1 MKKVLKITA
10 VTTLLS
16 LGLAFSSYAGQ
27 WKQGTG
33 ANAGKWWYD
42 EDNGTYATNGWRWID
57 GDGDGIAENYCFDQS
72 GWLYVSTETPDKKT
86 VDANGARTQDGK
98 VVTMNVNSGDT
109 TYTVDGTG
117 TLEPKTYNGIEFS
130 LDNLGYSNMAI
141 GSIMYPKANSVTA
154 EHILEYK
161 RYYETGT
168 DNYWLG
174 AKQKERVNA
183 FISEWKSKNINNSMT
198 EDQKARKIYDWLVD
212 NVTYDAQE
220 PYNQSSY
227 GAFIDRRC
235 VCGGFAN
242 AFMSLGKACGLDVK
256 YVFEIEHAFNI
267 VKLDGK
273 WYAVDATKKYYKNKD
288 TSSAYYYKDIPEGD
302 KSIEEK
308 VQKRENKESKRIEE
322 IKTSNEKNM
331 ERAKKNFESG
341 AVFQADDE
349 KLIPSLLQYINEQVN
364 TNVKSSQPITAVI
377 YTGGRNFQEF
387 NKQRFSYNGFTGKLD
402 EVIEHEIIGKTIN
415 GYYIGNYSNCV
426 IDYQKNKET
435 DGTSIFVT
443 TWKDKDGKD
452 YIIFRVAL
460 NPRDRV
466 TASKGE

>member
-198 EDQKARKIYDWLVD
+198 EDQKARKIYD
-212 NVTYDAQE
+212 
-220 PYNQSSY
+220 
-227 GAFIDRRC
+227 C
-235 VCGGFAN
+235 
-242 AFMSLGKACGLDVK
+242 
-256 YVFEIEHAFNI
+256 
-267 VKLDGK
+267 
-273 WYAVDATKKYYKNKD
+273 
-288 TSSAYYYKDIPEGD
+288 
-302 KSIEEK
+302 
-308 VQKRENKESKRIEE
+308 
-322 IKTSNEKNM
+322 
-331 ERAKKNFESG
+331 
-341 AVFQADDE
+341 
-349 KLIPSLLQYINEQVN
+349 LL
-364 TNVKSSQPITAVI
+364 TM
-377 YTGGRNFQEF
+377 
-387 NKQRFSYNGFTGKLD
+387 
-402 EVIEHEIIGKTIN
+402 
-415 GYYIGNYSNCV
+415 
-426 IDYQKNKET
+426 
-435 DGTSIFVT
+435 
-443 TWKDKDGKD
+443 
-452 YIIFRVAL
+452 
-460 NPRDRV
+460 
-466 TASKGE
+466 